1 MIKICG
7 NLATE
12 GSRTADKVFHL
23 SENLFLE
30 VRDYVYASQAEDGT
44 CFRVFD
50 AKGKFLFWVQ
60 YAENL
65 VLGEKRTDFFDYE
78 KRFLESERLDF
89 SLLDQYRVFVFTE
102 VEEYSIAI
110 EIGRAHV

>member
-30 VRDYVYASQAEDGT
+30 VRDYVYASHAEMDM
-44 CFRVFD
+44 
-50 AKGKFLFWVQ
+50 
-60 YAENL
+60 
-65 VLGEKRTDFFDYE
+65 
-78 KRFLESERLDF
+78 F
-89 SLLDQYRVFVFTE
+89 SG
-102 VEEYSIAI
+102 I
-110 EIGRAHV
+110 